1 MKRIGLFGG
10 TFDPIHLGHLRAA
23 LEAGIA
29 FQLDP
34 VLVIPSAQP
43 PHKDT
48 KKITS
53 AEDRLEMA
61 RLATAAAPRL
71 EVSDI
76 EYGRKGPSYTVE
88 TIERLQQKWGTE
100 VELNLIVGLDA
111 FRKYDTWYRFHDLFR
126 ITSIIVLIRPEMEAL
141 PPSQAGTMLE
151 SHLGRTVSNQY
162 RFDPSTRCIMH
173 PRALLMKNG
182 FESELNRFID
192 VISRRKVID
201 LVALDLRGMTS
212 VADAFLICS
221 GRSNRHVTAIAEY
234 IRIELKEADIRPL
247 SVEGRST
254 GHWVILDYG
263 HIVIHIFYEPV
274 RALYDLEGFWA
285 DAPRF
290 EIDQGGNDEE

>member
-34 VLVIPSAQP
+34 VLMIPSAQP

-48 KKITS
+48 EKITS

-71 EVSDI
+71 VVSDM

-88 TIERLQQKWGTE
+88 TIERLQQKWGAE
-100 VELNLIVGLDA
+100 AELNLIIGLDA

-141 PPSQAGTMLE
+141 TPSQAGTMLE
-151 SHLGRTVSNQY
+151 SHLGRTVSGQY

-173 PRALLMKNG
+173 PQLKTVHILTVTRLDISSSRIRQLAAQKKPICFLVP
-182 FESELNRFID
+182 ERVAQYID
-192 VISRRKVID
+192 E
-201 LVALDLRGMTS
+201 RG
-212 VADAFLICS
+212 
-221 GRSNRHVTAIAEY
+221 
-234 IRIELKEADIRPL
+234 
-247 SVEGRST
+247 
-254 GHWVILDYG
+254 
-263 HIVIHIFYEPV
+263 
-274 RALYDLEGFWA
+274 LY
-285 DAPRF
+285 
-290 EIDQGGNDEE
+290 